1 MLIFFI
7 ILLSCFAILY
17 FNNVL
22 TKFLFLDDPT
32 TDTPPPDTPSPDTPQ
47 PPPSDT
53 PSQPP
58 PSDTPQPS
66 PSPTL
71 RPTPR
76 KPPPPILPRTKNVT
90 KPKLTKTSRPTQSPS
105 TQPPTQ
111 QPQPSTTQPP
121 PSSKTVEQLIDD
133 FKKTGQQL
141 CSCEHVFHSV
151 IRDHKTNANF
161 TSDTDKKC
169 LDLAKAI
176 MATSSNNMQQVCT
189 YRDKIFHPQ
198 CRGPSL
204 NGGRCS

>member
-22 TKFLFLDDPT
+22 TKFLFFDDPN
-32 TDTPPPDTPSPDTPQ
+32 TDTPPPSDDTPPPSSDTPPPPPSSDTPSPP
-47 PPPSDT
+47 
-53 PSQPP
+53 
-58 PSDTPQPS
+58 
-66 PSPTL
+66 PTL
-71 RPTPR
+71 RPTPH
-76 KPPPPILPRTKNVT
+76 KPPPPILPRTKKVT
-90 KPKLTKTSRPTQSPS
+90 KPKLTKTSRPTQPP
-105 TQPPTQ
+105 TQQPPTQ
-111 QPQPSTTQPP
+111 QPSTQQPSTQQP
-121 PSSKTVEQLIDD
+121 STKTVDQLLDD
-133 FKKTGQQL
+133 FKKTGQQI

-151 IRDHKTNANF
+151 IRDHRTNANF
-161 TSDTDKKC
+161 TSDSDKKC

-176 MATSSNNMQQVCT
+176 MATTSNNMQQICT